1 MRLDRMADL
10 YEQQVLNKTS
20 QSLGFEEQLELLIDR
35 VSARSKLN
43 NVNRFIRQET
53 FSDFDASIEK
63 LNIIQIST
71 TKKLD
76 SLCQCYSC

>member
-35 VSARSKLN
+35 VSAVIFILN
-43 NVNRFIRQET
+43 LLVKYFNFFLYN
-53 FSDFDASIEK
+53 K
-63 LNIIQIST
+63 
-71 TKKLD
+71 
-76 SLCQCYSC
+76 Y